1 MNLESHSSF
10 DKYVL
15 LQFKSGLRE
24 QQRELQESIDQ
35 AEKAIRELSDSG
47 PRDVADAASGHSL
60 ELSVI
65 AQSSQNRNRLRL
77 VEIALERIRS
87 GTFGTCAVCGAA
99 IGTRRLQAVPWAS
112 HCIECQERFEQAGPP
127 ENVSSPQPVSL

>member
-1 MNLESHSSF
+1 MNLASHSSF

-24 QQRELQESIDQ
+24 QQRELHLSIEQ
-35 AEKAIRELSDSG
+35 AEKELADPALNDVVKAAPYNSFADSVLV
-47 PRDVADAASGHSL
+47 R
-60 ELSVI
+60 LS
-65 AQSSQNRNRLRL
+65 QDRSRLLL
-77 VEIALERIRS
+77 VELALERIRD
-87 GTFGTCAVCGAA
+87 GTFGACADCGAA

-112 HCIECQERFEQAGPP
+112 HCIQCQQQFAQATLA